1 MAFKMNGAPF
11 QKHKPGHKKSKTGHI
26 PPYEKGDDLRERFLA
41 KRAAKAEKKFDDYLD
56 ESGSVESRKGDRLL
70 TKEKKAIAA
79 HDAYTKKRAEKAVAK
94 RTRKEDRLDR
104 ISTRKTEGSRLR
116 QAARKTIRK
125 IKSRKDENVAPGA
138 TREDRRK
145 ENQQERKQNRAD
157 RKQNRADRK
166 TNRKNK

>member
-11 QKHKPGHKKSKTGHI
+11 QKQKAGHKKSKTGHI

-41 KRAAKAEKKFDDYLD
+41 KRAAKTEGKFEKYLD
-56 ESGSVESRKGDRLL
+56 ESGSVESPKGDRLAI
-70 TKEKKAIAA
+70 KANKAA
-79 HDAYTKKRAEKAVAK
+79 DAHQKYTDKRAKKAVAK

-125 IKSRKDENVAPGA
+125 IKSRKDKVVAQGA
-138 TREDRRK
+138 DRADVK
-145 ENQQERKQNRAD
+145 AD
-157 RKQNRADRK
+157 RKG
-166 TNRKNK
+166 KNK